1 MYVYR
6 QLTPEERE
14 EVLRRRRERG
24 FPLHAPPHPLRG
36 AGRYLISA
44 ANFEHK
50 HVMFSSERR
59 TDFESLLLAALRDLQ
74 AQIFSW
80 VILSNHYHVL
90 LGIENLDP
98 LSTVLKKLHGS
109 TAREWNLADGMQG
122 TRRVWYRYNDR
133 KIRGDRHFY
142 RALNYVHY
150 NPVKHGYVASVY
162 DWPWSSVH
170 SYLEVQGRDWL
181 REHWER
187 FRPDY
192 IGRGWDD

>member
-1 MYVYR
+1 
-6 QLTPEERE
+6 
-14 EVLRRRRERG
+14 
-24 FPLHAPPHPLRG
+24 
-36 AGRYLISA
+36 
-44 ANFEHK
+44 
-50 HVMFSSERR
+50 MFSSERR

-109 TAREWNLADGMQG
+109 TAREWNLADGVQG

-181 REHWER
+181 REHWQR

-192 IGRGWDD
+192 IGRGWDGCVNRTREYTCSSGAELSRSKEFIS